1 MNIKQIQKNGTSL
14 NSRINSAING
24 KPDALYDAA
33 LHMISNGGKRLR
45 PYMAIKSCIMLGGK
59 KSDAVPA
66 ALAIEM
72 IHNFTLVHDDIMDN
86 DEIRHGIP
94 TVHKKYGLPVAILA
108 GDVLFSKAF
117 ETVACS
123 KIPQKIS
130 SGLTEKLAKA
140 CTDVCEGQMLDI
152 GMATAKKIPT
162 RSQYIEMIRKKTSA
176 LFDAACSMG
185 AISAGAPV
193 KDIVKLG
200 SFGNS
205 LGIAFQIT
213 DDIIGAM
220 GDSSVTKKPVGND
233 IREGK
238 KSMPILVALERS
250 NSTQRRA
257 ISKCF
262 GNKHS
267 TKSDLK
273 AAVLAMRESGAEK
286 ESRDIAK
293 KYARSAAGS
302 LLAYSGS
309 SSKGE
314 LIGLLDF
321 ILKREQ

>member
-1 MNIKQIQKNGTSL
+1 MNIKQIRKNGISL
-14 NSRINSAING
+14 NNRINSATSG

-33 LHMISNGGKRLR
+33 SHMISKGGKRLR
-45 PYMAIKSCIMLGGK
+45 PYMAIKSCMMLGGK
-59 KSDAVPA
+59 KSDAIPA

-94 TVHKKYGLPVAILA
+94 TVHKKYGLSVAILA

-117 ETVACS
+117 ETVTSS
-123 KIPQKIS
+123 KVSQKIS
-130 SGLTEKLAKA
+130 AKLAEKLAKA

-152 GMATAKKIPT
+152 GMANAKKIPS

-176 LFDAACSMG
+176 LFDAACAMG
-185 AISAGAPV
+185 AISAGAST
-193 KDIVKLG
+193 KDIAKIG
-200 SFGNS
+200 SFGNN
-205 LGIAFQIT
+205 LGVAFQIT

-238 KSMPILVALERS
+238 KSLPILVALERS
-250 NSTQRRA
+250 NNVQRKA

-262 GNKHS
+262 GNKRC

-273 AAVLAMRESGAEK
+273 MAVSAMRESGAEK

-293 KYARSAAGS
+293 KYARLATGS
-302 LLAYSGS
+302 LSAYSGS
-309 SSKGE
+309 SKTE

-321 ILKREQ
+321 VLKREQ

>member
-1 MNIKQIQKNGTSL
+1 MNVKQIRKNGASL
-14 NSRINSAING
+14 NNRINSAISG
-24 KPDALYDAA
+24 KPDSLYDAA
-33 LHMISNGGKRLR
+33 SHMISKGGKRLR
-45 PYMAIKSCIMLGGK
+45 PYMAVKSCTMLGGK
-59 KSDAVPA
+59 KSDATPA
-66 ALAIEM
+66 AIAIEM

-117 ETVACS
+117 ETVTSS

-130 SGLTEKLAKA
+130 SKLAEKLAKA

-152 GMATAKKIPT
+152 GMANAKKIPS
-162 RSQYIEMIRKKTSA
+162 RVQYVEMIRKKTSA
-176 LFDAACSMG
+176 LFDAACAMG
-185 AISAGAPV
+185 AISAGASS
-193 KDIVKLG
+193 KDIARMG
-200 SFGNS
+200 SFGSS

-238 KSMPILVALERS
+238 KSLPILVALERS
-250 NSTQRRA
+250 SGMQRRA

-262 GNKHS
+262 GNKRC
-267 TKSDLK
+267 TKSDMK
-273 AAVLAMRESGAEK
+273 AAVSAMHESGAEK
-286 ESRDIAK
+286 ESRNIAK
-293 KYARSAAGS
+293 RYARSAAGS
-302 LLAYSGS
+302 LSTYSGS
-309 SSKGE
+309 SKTE
-314 LIGLLDF
+314 LISLLDF